1 MPILTRAL
9 CMILSLLQYVQKNK
23 VTVPQYSVKL
33 GVSPMYVTLL
43 FATRMQEDEMKKIME
58 ERRREKE
65 DEKRA
70 R

>member
-1 MPILTRAL
+1 
-9 CMILSLLQYVQKNK
+9 